1 MIEGISINDMK
12 WNEKGLLCAVVQDY
26 NSGEVLM
33 QAYMNEEALRLTLET
48 GYAHYFSRSRNCLW
62 KKGET
67 SGHVQK
73 VLSAAL
79 DCDGDCI
86 LLGVEQTGVA
96 CHTGS
101 RSCFFRKSAQPP
113 CAGISFLAELE
124 RVVNDRKE
132 NPEEGSYTAYLF
144 QKGIDKIAKKTGE
157 EAVEAVIA
165 AKNEN
170 KEEFVGECAD
180 LVYHLLVLLREKG
193 VTLSEVCTEL
203 KARRGE

>member
-1 MIEGISINDMK
+1 MIEGIRINDMK

-86 LLGVEQTGVA
+86 LLGVERTGVA

-113 CAGISFLAELE
+113 CAGIPFLAELE